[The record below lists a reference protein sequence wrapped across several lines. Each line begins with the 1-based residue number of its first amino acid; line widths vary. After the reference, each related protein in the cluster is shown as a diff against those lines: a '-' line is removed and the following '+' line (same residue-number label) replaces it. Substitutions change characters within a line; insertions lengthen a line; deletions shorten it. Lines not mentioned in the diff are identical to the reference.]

1 MNRSD
6 VQAWLDRYV
15 EAWRANE
22 REPIEQL
29 FTEDAVYGYRPWD
42 SEKHT
47 VTGHDAIVASWLDE
61 PDAPGSWDARYETW
75 AVDGDRAVAV
85 GWSRK
90 PRVYRRPVYDEI
102 LERAHEPRRFIQVLA
117 GPRQAGKTTLARQV
131 MDAIGMPGHF
141 ASAG

>member
-47 VTGHDAIVASWLDE
+47 VTGRDAIVASWLDE

-85 GWSRK
+85 GWSRYEPTDSAPEK
-90 PRVYRRPVYDEI
+90 LYHNAYL
-102 LERAHEPRRFIQVLA
+102 LEFAPDGRCRSFHEFYMVKEQ
-117 GPRQAGKTTLARQV
+117 
-131 MDAIGMPGHF
+131 
-141 ASAG
+141 SE

>member
-29 FTEDAVYGYRPWD
+29 FTEDANYGYRPWD

-47 VTGHDAIVASWLDE
+47 VTGRDAIVASWLDE

-85 GWSRK
+85 GWSRYEPTDSAPEK
-90 PRVYRRPVYDEI
+90 LYHNAYL
-102 LERAHEPRRFIQVLA
+102 LEFAPDGRCRSFHEFYMVKEQ
-117 GPRQAGKTTLARQV
+117 
-131 MDAIGMPGHF
+131 
-141 ASAG
+141 SE